1 MINYA
6 QLNSILCVLFSMNAG
21 NPQDPAPNERLDDND
36 PLFRLLAQSPRPEP
50 DAWFAARTMA
60 RCRHEGVSSDER
72 MNARTFVRIW
82 RWALGGGLAAAMAV
96 ALMVNSQPQP
106 TATETPS
113 SVQDAFEIVASV
125 DSDSDSS
132 SSSSWQDSS
141 L

>member
-1 MINYA
+1 
-6 QLNSILCVLFSMNAG
+6 MNAG
-21 NPQDPAPNERLDDND
+21 APQDPAPNERFDSMDLDSD

-50 DAWFAARTMA
+50 DAWFAARTIA
-60 RCRHEGVSSDER
+60 RCRHEGLSSDER
-72 MNARTFVRIW
+72 VDARIFVRAW

-96 ALMVNSQPQP
+96 ALLVNSQPHP
-106 TATETPS
+106 ATTETQS

>member
-1 MINYA
+1 
-6 QLNSILCVLFSMNAG
+6 MNAG
-21 NPQDPAPNERLDDND
+21 NPRDPAPNERLDDSD

-50 DAWFAARTMA
+50 DAWFAARAMA
-60 RCRHEGVSSDER
+60 RCRNEGLGSDDR
-72 MNARTFVRIW
+72 VNARMFVRVW

-106 TATETPS
+106 QVTETQPN
-113 SVQDAFEIVASV
+113 VQDAFEIVASV
-125 DSDSDSS
+125 DTDSDSS

>member
-1 MINYA
+1 M
-6 QLNSILCVLFSMNAG
+6 
-21 NPQDPAPNERLDDND
+21 END

-60 RCRHEGVSSDER
+60 RCRNEGLGGDDRV
-72 MNARTFVRIW
+72 NARTFVRIW
-82 RWALGGGLAAAMAV
+82 RWALGGGLAVAMAF
-96 ALMVNSQPQP
+96 ALMVNTQPRP
-106 TATETPS
+106 AVTETQS
-113 SVQDAFEIVASV
+113 NVQDAFEIVASV

>member
-1 MINYA
+1 
-6 QLNSILCVLFSMNAG
+6 MNAG

-36 PLFRLLAQSPRPEP
+36 PLFRLLAQSQRPEP
-50 DAWFAARTMA
+50 DAWFAARTLA
-60 RCRHEGVSSDER
+60 RCRNESVSSDER
-72 MNARTFVRIW
+72 VSARVFVRIW

-96 ALMVNSQPQP
+96 ALMVNTQPRPVAVDTQ
-106 TATETPS
+106 S

-132 SSSSWQDSS
+132 SSSSSSWQDSS

>member
-1 MINYA
+1 
-6 QLNSILCVLFSMNAG
+6 MNAG
-21 NPQDPAPNERLDDND
+21 NPQDPSPDVRLDDSD
-36 PLFRLLAQSPRPEP
+36 PVFRLLAQSPRPEP

-60 RCRHEGVSSDER
+60 RCRNEGMSSDER
-72 MNARTFVRIW
+72 MNARLFARVW

-96 ALMVNSQPQP
+96 ALMVNSQPRTP
-106 TATETPS
+106 VAETQS
-113 SVQDAFEIVASV
+113 KLQDAFEIVASV